1 MLLNVAPTPST
12 HAGASPATDGIAEI
26 VRTARPTATP
36 PTGRAL
42 LAALEQQ
49 AQRELAEMAA
59 TTAAADRCPDPAFAA
74 LAWDLGLSGD
84 EVESTPPPLGTK

>member
-12 HAGASPATDGIAEI
+12 HAGAVPATDGAAE
-26 VRTARPTATP
+26 VARAAASTVTP

-42 LAALEQQ
+42 LAALEHQ

-59 TTAAADRCPDPAFAA
+59 TTAAADPCPDPAFAA

-84 EVESTPPPLGTK
+84 DVAATESPNAT

>member
-1 MLLNVAPTPST
+1 MLLNVAPTLST
-12 HAGASPATDGIAEI
+12 HAGAGPATDGTAED
-26 VRTARPTATP
+26 ARAAATVTP

-59 TTAAADRCPDPAFAA
+59 TTAAADPRPDPAFAA
-74 LAWDLGLSGD
+74 LAWDLGLSGE